1 MEVTNIDKSPPPS
14 PDSKGFGF
22 GAVLPY
28 PLEVETVGVGYE
40 EMVPGKRGKGIPR
53 RGEQLVCDTSVN
65 VNNIV
70 ILWNQKDHPHPHHSV
85 L

>member
-40 EMVPGKRGKGIPR
+40 EMVSGKRGKGMPR
-53 RGEQLVCDTSVN
+53 RGEQLG
-65 VNNIV
+65 